1 MEILGRRGRSALPK
15 IGNGIF
21 NFFAI
26 FHFLDEFLRRNH
38 LHLKDMH
45 RLEIFHV
52 IVLL

>member
-1 MEILGRRGRSALPK
+1 MLVRLAERGNKAINAASPSAKNSWNP
-15 IGNGIF
+15 
-21 NFFAI
+21 I
-26 FHFLDEFLRRNH
+26 FHEILRRNH